1 MLAAAL
7 TWPTTGHAAPAG
19 PVAAPTA
26 APTAAAPAAS
36 APATSESAPSTAT
49 APSTAA
55 GPDMD
60 EVKRIYASGKVKY
73 ETKNYAGAIDDW
85 TAALGML
92 PETPE
97 NREIRNDL
105 VYNIATAQEKAYDID
120 RDVVHLRTAR
130 ALLVDFLEAYK
141 AMYRPDEQTVAEFK
155 RVNERIALLDTKI
168 AEAEK
173 AGPAPAKKAEK
184 RRLDLEVKQVLQTD
198 PVLAK
203 QYKSGRGMVIG
214 GSITLGIGGLLLLVA
229 AGVSSQ
235 NDDSSASLSRAEKR
249 TNRDLAVA
257 LAVVGLA
264 AAAGGATLLG
274 IGIPKRRK
282 AREAAVSR
290 VVFAPTFGPS
300 PGGGR
305 FVGFGAIARF

>member
-1 MLAAAL
+1 MCIRD
-7 TWPTTGHAAPAG
+7 
-19 PVAAPTA
+19 
-26 APTAAAPAAS
+26 S
-36 APATSESAPSTAT
+36 
-49 APSTAA
+49 
-55 GPDMD
+55 
-60 EVKRIYASGKVKY
+60 KRIYASGKVKY

-155 RVNERIALLDTKI
+155 RVNERIALLDAKI

-235 NDDSSASLSRAEKR
+235 NDDSNGGLSRAERR

-257 LAVVGLA
+257 LAVVGFA